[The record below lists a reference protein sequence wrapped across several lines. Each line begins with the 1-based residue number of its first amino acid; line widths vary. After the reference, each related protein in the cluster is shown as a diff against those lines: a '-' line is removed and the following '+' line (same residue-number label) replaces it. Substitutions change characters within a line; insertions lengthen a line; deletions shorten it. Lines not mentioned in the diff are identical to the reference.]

1 MPEIIP
7 SLIHPQILSNKWSV
21 REACQSTCQ
30 PLGSRLPCGTHSFGN
45 WRSNVKNLL
54 HQPRMFFGAICLSG
68 GLRGELLSRF
78 YFFIFMKLCAQAKE
92 QPIKLKISQEHCQ
105 NNKQTRTRDR
115 NQVETVYSGHR
126 GDRDPVFW
134 GVLLVAKL
142 QGADAEMRQSWMW
155 QNGWED
161 LS

>member
-1 MPEIIP
+1 MAHTLLVIGGVTLRIYYISQGCFLVPF
-7 SLIHPQILSNKWSV
+7 V
-21 REACQSTCQ
+21 CQEDY
-30 PLGSRLPCGTHSFGN
+30 
-45 WRSNVKNLL
+45 
-54 HQPRMFFGAICLSG
+54 
-68 GLRGELLSRF
+68 GENYCPDF

-126 GDRDPVFW
+126 GDRDPVLCVG